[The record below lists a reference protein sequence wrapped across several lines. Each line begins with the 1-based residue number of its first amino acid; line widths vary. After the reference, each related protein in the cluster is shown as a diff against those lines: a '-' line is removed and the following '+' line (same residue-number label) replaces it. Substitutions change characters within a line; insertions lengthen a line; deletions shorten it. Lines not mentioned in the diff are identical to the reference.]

1 MRCLAYKRFLI
12 HGLKK
17 QQQTK
22 TRKKS
27 RQLQRI
33 AASLTVPPGDRQH
46 DADARHARS
55 PFTLVRGASRKCFD
69 PPPSLCVIVRPCACV
84 RGSASAT
91 RAEENAM
98 EWGGWGVGGELMA
111 GIFKNKTKK
120 AEAKCWIPPKKCW
133 MFLLTPRVARRRRVS
148 RRSRRWVRRPR
159 TAAVGWP
166 ISLCPWL
173 QGTST
178 LEVFFFPLSY
188 LYIFFLVSIVSKLQ
202 HQLHIPPPPQQGDY
216 FFIFLYFFFSQHFT

>member
-12 HGLKK
+12 HGLKR

-98 EWGGWGVGGELMA
+98 EWGVGGGLMA
-111 GIFKNKTKK
+111 GIFKNETKK
-120 AEAKCWIPPKKCW
+120 AEAKCWIPPKKRW
-133 MFLLTPRVARRRRVS
+133 MFLLTPRVARRRRRVS

-188 LYIFFLVSIVSKLQ
+188 LYIYIFLVSIVSKLQ

-216 FFIFLYFFFSQHFT
+216 YYFFLYFFFSQRFT